1 MRGNREAPNR
11 REQRGWTGARA
22 SGGPRSGPQTSP
34 SQREAARREQAR
46 RDKREAPRRRE
57 QRGWLCVLC
66 AALLLV
72 WLCGCGTD
80 AASSQRRSVAL
91 IVKSTDS
98 EFFLSVFAGAR
109 AAAVEY
115 NLELAISGP
124 ETEEDYEAQNR
135 MIAQAVEAGAEA
147 IVFSAIDYE
156 KNAAAIDAA
165 AQKGVRIVSIDSGV
179 GSDQVSAYIGT
190 DNYAAGRMAAQAALE
205 RVGGPL
211 HVGVINYD
219 ESSANGQE
227 RERGA
232 VDSLNESGRAQVTAV
247 VNTLTDAEMARADAA
262 ALLLAHPEINVLM
275 AFNEPTSVGAAQA
288 VRDLGLSD
296 SVFFVG
302 FDSNVVTIDGLQDG
316 CVDALIVQNP
326 YAMGYL
332 GVESAYKL
340 LVGQGG
346 ELEPVVDT
354 STQIIDRENFFTM
367 DGQKALF
374 AFDRYQN

>member
-1 MRGNREAPNR
+1 MRGNREAP
-11 REQRGWTGARA
+11 
-22 SGGPRSGPQTSP
+22 S
-34 SQREAARREQAR
+34 RREQAR
-46 RDKREAPRRRE
+46 RDSREAPNRRE
-57 QRGWLCVLC
+57 RARRDNRGAPRRVGPRALC
-66 AALLLV
+66 AALLLA
-72 WLCGCGTD
+72 WLCGCGAD
-80 AASSQRRSVAL
+80 AASSQRRSVVLVA
-91 IVKSTDS
+91 KSTET
-98 EFFLSVFAGAR
+98 EFWLSAFAGAR
-109 AAAVEY
+109 AAATEY
-115 NLELAISGP
+115 NLELTIDGP
-124 ETEEDYEAQNR
+124 ETEEDYETQNR

>member
-1 MRGNREAPNR
+1 MRRNRLLAL
-11 REQRGWTGARA
+11 W
-22 SGGPRSGPQTSP
+22 
-34 SQREAARREQAR
+34 
-46 RDKREAPRRRE
+46 
-57 QRGWLCVLC
+57 
-66 AALLLV
+66 AALALLCL
-72 WLCGCGTD
+72 WGCGAEEVP
-80 AASSQRRSVAL
+80 AARRSVAL
-91 IVKSTDS
+91 ITKSTDS
-98 EFFLSVFAGAR
+98 EFFLSAFAGAQ
-109 AAAVEY
+109 AAATEY
-115 NLELAISGP
+115 NLELTISGP
-124 ETEEDYEAQNR
+124 ETEEDYETQNQ
-135 MIAQAVEAGAEA
+135 MIAQAVEDGAEV

-156 KNAAAIDAA
+156 RNAAAIDAA
-165 AQKGVRIVSIDSGV
+165 AQAGVRIVSIDSGV
-179 GSDQVSAYIGT
+179 GSDQVSTYIGT
-190 DNYAAGRMAAQAALE
+190 DNYAAGQMAAQAALE
-205 RVGGPL
+205 QVKGPL
-211 HVGVINYD
+211 HVGVVNYD

-232 VDSLNESGRAQVTAV
+232 VDSLTASGRAQITAV

-262 ALLLAHPEINVLM
+262 ALLLAHPEINVLL

-288 VRDLGLSD
+288 VQDLGLSD

-316 CVDALIVQNP
+316 YVDALIVQNP

-354 STQIIDRENFFTM
+354 STQIIDRENFFTI

-374 AFDRYQN
+374 AFDPYSG